1 MTFSDN
7 IRQSARDDSRR
18 FAKGVYCRI
27 LYEPKTIYILYKYNI
42 VPRGLR
48 LSTPL
53 SNPYFDSTYGKF
65 FALPF
70 TYSKRYDY
78 ELKLLSNT
86 GPINPTMK
94 ETDELE
100 DIFQKEMKFADF
112 LMETIVLITVP
123 KIRLATGDIVD
134 PTRYDVIIETS
145 DISQT
150 MDCIFVESSATVER
164 PSSDPSRKF

>member
-1 MTFSDN
+1 
-7 IRQSARDDSRR
+7 
-18 FAKGVYCRI
+18 
-27 LYEPKTIYILYKYNI
+27 
-42 VPRGLR
+42 
-48 LSTPL
+48 
-53 SNPYFDSTYGKF
+53 
-65 FALPF
+65 
-70 TYSKRYDY
+70 
-78 ELKLLSNT
+78 
-86 GPINPTMK
+86 
-94 ETDELE
+94 
-100 DIFQKEMKFADF
+100 MKFADF